1 MSVGSHNVGE
11 INSVSGK
18 RTKIGLILIGL
29 SGVYPYVIVTC
40 GSWRVVGSFSALS
53 LVLIWIESPIAD

>member
-1 MSVGSHNVGE
+1 MSVGSHNVDE

-29 SGVYPYVIVTC
+29 SGVYPYVNVTC
-40 GSWRVVGSFSALS
+40 GS
-53 LVLIWIESPIAD
+53 

>member
-1 MSVGSHNVGE
+1 MSVGSNNEDE

-29 SGVYPYVIVTC
+29 SGVYPYVIVVWFRK
-40 GSWRVVGSFSALS
+40 GR
-53 LVLIWIESPIAD
+53 

>member
-1 MSVGSHNVGE
+1 MDE

-29 SGVYPYVIVTC
+29 SGVYPYVIVMC
-40 GSWRVVGSFSALS
+40 GS
-53 LVLIWIESPIAD
+53 